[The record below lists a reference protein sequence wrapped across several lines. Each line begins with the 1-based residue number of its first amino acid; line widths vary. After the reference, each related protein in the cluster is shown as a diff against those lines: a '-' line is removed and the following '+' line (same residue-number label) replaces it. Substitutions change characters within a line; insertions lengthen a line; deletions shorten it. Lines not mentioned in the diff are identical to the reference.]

1 MKRLLI
7 AIMCLALCACGSGGE
22 EDGVNQTQT
31 PSQPSQQTIYADT
44 TTLLTWQVSQPL
56 PVTWIEAQT
65 YCDTLQFAD
74 MTGWRLPTVKDLF
87 TLIDYTTESPAITT
101 PQMMSVA
108 TNTDTFWTSN
118 ISTENS
124 LEAYKPNLALGYMYS
139 ETKTSPTSG
148 ALCVKGDPI
157 KNPNFTNNFD
167 GTIIDS
173 NSSLEWQS
181 VGPVDGLTWQEA
193 INACDQLILAG
204 HSDWR
209 LPHIKEIVSSAVF
222 QRGTAPLNNLFFS
235 DTTLDNGFG
244 KHYWSSTPSYT
255 AGNAWYLRSQ
265 DGSIRWDVV
274 TSLKYTR
281 CVRTST
287 P

>member
-1 MKRLLI
+1 MKRLLVTI
-7 AIMCLALCACGSGGE
+7 VCLTLCACGSGGDE
-22 EDGVNQTQT
+22 GETNQLPPPQA
-31 PSQPSQQTIYADT
+31 QQLVYTDT
-44 TTLLTWQVSQPL
+44 TTLLTWQVSQPS

-87 TLIDYTTESPAITT
+87 TVIDYTTESPAITT
-101 PQMMSVA
+101 PQMLSVA

-118 ISTENS
+118 ISTGSS
-124 LEAYKPNLALGYMYS
+124 LEAYEPNLALGYMYS
-139 ETKTSPTSG
+139 ETKTSPSSG

-157 KNPNFTNNFD
+157 KNPNFTNNLD
-167 GTIIDS
+167 GTITDS

-181 VGPVDGLTWQEA
+181 VGPVEGLTWQEA

-222 QRGTAPLNNLFFS
+222 QRGSEPLNNLFFP

-244 KHYWSSTPSYT
+244 KYYWSSTPSYT
-255 AGNAWYLRSQ
+255 VGNAWYFRSQ
-265 DGSIRWDVV
+265 DGSIRWDMV
-274 TSLKYTR
+274 TGLKFTR
-281 CVRTST
+281 CIRTST